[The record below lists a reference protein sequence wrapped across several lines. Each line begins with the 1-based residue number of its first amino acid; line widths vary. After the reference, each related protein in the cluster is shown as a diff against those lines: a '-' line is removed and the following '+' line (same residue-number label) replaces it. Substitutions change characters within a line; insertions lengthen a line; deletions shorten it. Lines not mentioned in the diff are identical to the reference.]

1 MEVNITVCQ
10 DTRQEQYLPS
20 AVFDDDGLEWKE
32 IQRGLIGQQR
42 SGTVLPS
49 ILKGSDESDES
60 YATGLEFICER
71 RDEQNIG
78 IGYKMSWNQM
88 LVDVKSLRGFDLAI
102 GGKCIRA
109 IRPIT
114 AGPASASSKWS
125 GNPEYTSRISR
136 LVYDEDIPAL
146 AVELDSLNPADVKG
160 YRLWAKSAKENSS
173 KLKDER
179 QFHGRLNRPLNA

>member
-1 MEVNITVCQ
+1 
-10 DTRQEQYLPS
+10 
-20 AVFDDDGLEWKE
+20 
-32 IQRGLIGQQR
+32 
-42 SGTVLPS
+42 
-49 ILKGSDESDES
+49 
-60 YATGLEFICER
+60 
-71 RDEQNIG
+71 
-78 IGYKMSWNQM
+78 M

-146 AVELDSLNPADVKG
+146 AVELDVRVLFNTPSPWYTL
-160 YRLWAKSAKENSS
+160 
-173 KLKDER
+173 
-179 QFHGRLNRPLNA
+179 